1 MEVTI
6 IKLYP
11 GETCFGGGSGVI
23 IPLRFGDPTKARP
36 VGGGPEDISM
46 LAAHNAI
53 EDALNRDFDLYV
65 AQREREQSAP
75 DDDAPQGQ
83 PG

>member
-1 MEVTI
+1 M
-6 IKLYP
+6 
-11 GETCFGGGSGVI
+11 I